1 MLEGW
6 VRHSVGRFFLDTHW
20 RVEEGRVL
28 AIQFGDAAADALDWR
43 LGRRQYVDAR
53 GDEGNEAVT
62 AAFGKM
68 RASSGSED

>member
-1 MLEGW
+1 MREEVRFALEAD
-6 VRHSVGRFFLDTHW
+6 HL
-20 RVEEGRVL
+20 EGRVL